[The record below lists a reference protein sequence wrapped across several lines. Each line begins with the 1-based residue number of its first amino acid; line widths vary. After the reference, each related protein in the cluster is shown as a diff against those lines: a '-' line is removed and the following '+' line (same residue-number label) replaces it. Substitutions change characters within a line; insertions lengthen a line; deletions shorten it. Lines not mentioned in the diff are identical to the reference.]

1 MREAFI
7 IPLLFLGFYGKN
19 GFSNEIDSL
28 FYFKIVVLSILYV
41 IISTKKVEGYDNS
54 YDDSYDNSYRN
65 LEEYDECEN
74 VQHKTEVDL
83 QIDRSA
89 FKNEDDYMKVVQAEC
104 INSGHC
110 LNIDENSH
118 IKCFYKDSPIR
129 NKRIEIEREDEKEIV
144 AGSLNSATTSKCGT
158 CEKIKKS
165 FCKMDDTNECD
176 DCDIYESTKDCEI
189 NDLTD
194 KGVKECKKYCFGDI
208 KQYCRKVKKDGKIQN
223 VCVDCNKIVK
233 KSLCDKLTNKAEK
246 EKCKKKCYPKT
257 TIKSNRFLYFIVY
270 IVIPISV
277 FYFIKN
283 RTYKKMVEESALA
296 PAAPPAALPV
306 AAPVA
311 PPAAVDGT
319 I

>member
-41 IISTKKVEGYDNS
+41 IISTKKVEGYN
-54 YDDSYDNSYRN
+54 DSHEN

-83 QIDRSA
+83 QINRSA

-104 INSGHC
+104 MNSGHC
-110 LNIDENSH
+110 LNMDENSH

-144 AGSLNSATTSKCGT
+144 AASLDSASTSKCGT

-165 FCKMDDTNECD
+165 
-176 DCDIYESTKDCEI
+176 
-189 NDLTD
+189 
-194 KGVKECKKYCFGDI
+194 
-208 KQYCRKVKKDGKIQN
+208 
-223 VCVDCNKIVK
+223 
-233 KSLCDKLTNKAEK
+233 
-246 EKCKKKCYPKT
+246 
-257 TIKSNRFLYFIVY
+257 
-270 IVIPISV
+270 
-277 FYFIKN
+277 
-283 RTYKKMVEESALA
+283 
-296 PAAPPAALPV
+296 
-306 AAPVA
+306 
-311 PPAAVDGT
+311 
-319 I
+319 